1 MIMTGTFLGI
11 NEGRGLTLD
20 SAKGTSVFSRL
31 AKRRTAIVTVTY
43 LHSSGPARPVLVR
56 SFPGHQRQAS
66 CCLLKLRHVPHWY

>member
-11 NEGRGLTLD
+11 NEGRGLTLTLD

-43 LHSSGPARPVLVR
+43 LHSSGQLAQF
-56 SFPGHQRQAS
+56 S
-66 CCLLKLRHVPHWY
+66 

>member
-43 LHSSGPARPVLVR
+43 LHSSGQLAQF
-56 SFPGHQRQAS
+56 S
-66 CCLLKLRHVPHWY
+66 